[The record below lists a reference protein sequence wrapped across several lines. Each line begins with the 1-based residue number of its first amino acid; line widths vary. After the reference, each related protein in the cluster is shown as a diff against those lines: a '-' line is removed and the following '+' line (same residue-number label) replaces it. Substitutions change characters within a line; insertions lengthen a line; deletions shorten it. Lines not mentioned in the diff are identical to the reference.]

1 MAEVILIT
9 GAGGFIGGHLI
20 KVLLAKGV
28 PASALLLA
36 DTQRFDPPAGAKAEV
51 GDIAQPAFIRRL
63 LEHGIKSVYALAAK
77 LTSDAEADFGQGL
90 QVNVLGLIHF
100 LEALRNLRQRPRFV
114 YPSSIASFGGTLPE
128 TVDDSMAHFP
138 RTSYGS
144 HKAIAELLI
153 NDYTRKG
160 FVDGRVLRLPVVLT
174 RPGAPSTVVSD
185 RVASIIREP
194 LRGQDVVCPLDP
206 ATRIPVASV
215 QRVAQALVAIH
226 DLPASAFGDTRAMN
240 LPSLSVTIGE
250 LIAAVERYRGRRP
263 LGAITVRPDP
273 RLQAIADDWPKR
285 FVSERAS
292 RHGITSDASIDEV
305 IEHFLHA
312 DEVSST

>member
-1 MAEVILIT
+1 MRILVT
-9 GAGGFIGGHLI
+9 GAGGFIGAH
-20 KVLLAKGV
+20 VVRALLAKGV

-36 DTQRFDPPAGAKAEV
+36 DVQRFEPPAGAKAET
-51 GDIAQPAFIRRL
+51 GDIADPAFIRRL
-63 LEHGIKSVYALAAK
+63 LEHGVKSIYALAAT
-77 LTSDAEADFGQGL
+77 LTSDAEADFGKGL
-90 QVNVLGLIHF
+90 RVNLLGFVHL
-100 LEALRNLRQRPRFV
+100 LESLRHIGGRPKLV
-114 YPSSIASFGGTLPE
+114 YPSSISSFGGMLPE
-128 TVDDSMAHFP
+128 TVDDSVAHFP

-160 FVDGRVLRLPVVLT
+160 FIDGRALRLPVVLT

-185 RVASIIREP
+185 RVAAILREP

-250 LIAAVERYRGRRP
+250 MIAAVERRKPAGKITYRK
-263 LGAITVRPDP
+263 DP
-273 RLQAIADDWPKR
+273 VLQAIADDWPKR
-285 FVSERAS
+285 FVSERATK
-292 RHGITSDASIDEV
+292 HGIGADASIDEV
-305 IEHFLHA
+305 IEHFLRG
-312 DEVSST
+312 

>member
-1 MAEVILIT
+1 MRILVT
-9 GAGGFIGGHLI
+9 GAGGFIGSHVVRALI
-20 KVLLAKGV
+20 AKGV

-36 DTQRFDPPAGAKAEV
+36 DANRFEAPAGAKAEI
-51 GDIAQPAFIRRL
+51 GDIAEPAFIRRL
-63 LEHGIKSVYALAAK
+63 LEHGVKSIYALAAT
-77 LTSDAEADFGQGL
+77 LTSDAEADFGKGL
-90 QVNVLGLIHF
+90 RVNVLGLIHL
-100 LEALRNLRQRPRFV
+100 LEALRHVGGRPKLV
-114 YPSSIASFGGTLPE
+114 YPSSISSFGGALPE
-128 TVDDSMAHFP
+128 TVDDTIAHFP

-160 FVDGRVLRLPVVLT
+160 FIDGRALRLPVVLT

-185 RVASIIREP
+185 RVAAILREP

-215 QRVAQALVAIH
+215 QRVAQALIAIH
-226 DLPASAFGDTRAMN
+226 DLPVSAFGDTRAMN

-250 LIAAVERYRGRRP
+250 MVVAVERRKAAGK
-263 LGAITVRPDP
+263 ITYAKDP
-273 RLQAIADDWPKR
+273 VLQAIADDWPKR

-292 RHGITSDASIDEV
+292 KHGIVADASIDEV
-305 IEHFLHA
+305 IEHFLHG
-312 DEVSST
+312 

>member
-1 MAEVILIT
+1 MRILVT
-9 GAGGFIGGHLI
+9 GAGGFIGSH
-20 KVLLAKGV
+20 VVRTLLAKGV

-36 DTQRFDPPAGAKAEV
+36 DANRFAAPPGAKAET
-51 GDIAQPAFIRRL
+51 GDIADPAFIRRL
-63 LEHGIKSVYALAAK
+63 LEHGVKSIYALAAT
-77 LTSDAEADFGQGL
+77 LTSDAEADFGKGL
-90 QVNVLGLIHF
+90 RVNVLGLIHL
-100 LEALRNLRQRPRFV
+100 LEALRHVGGRPKLV
-114 YPSSIASFGGTLPE
+114 YPSSISSFGGTLPE
-128 TVDDSMAHFP
+128 TVDDSVAHFP

-160 FVDGRVLRLPVVLT
+160 FIDGRSLRLPVVLT

-185 RVASIIREP
+185 RVAAILREP

-250 LIAAVERYRGRRP
+250 MVAAVERRKPAGRITYRQD
-263 LGAITVRPDP
+263 AV
-273 RLQAIADDWPKR
+273 LQAIADDWPKR

-292 RHGITSDASIDEV
+292 RHGIGADASIDEV
-305 IEHFLHA
+305 IEHFLRG
-312 DEVSST
+312 

>member
-1 MAEVILIT
+1 MRILVT
-9 GAGGFIGGHLI
+9 GAGGFIGAH
-20 KVLLAKGV
+20 VVRALLAKGV

-36 DTQRFDPPAGAKAEV
+36 DVVSFAPPPGAKAEI
-51 GDIAQPAFIRRL
+51 GDIADPAFIRRL
-63 LEHGIKSVYALAAK
+63 LEHGVKSIYALAAT
-77 LTSDAEADFGQGL
+77 LTSDAEADFGKGL
-90 QVNVLGLIHF
+90 RVNLLGLVHL
-100 LEALRNLRQRPRFV
+100 LEALRHVGGRPKLV
-114 YPSSIASFGGTLPE
+114 YPSSISSFGGTLPE
-128 TVDDSMAHFP
+128 TVDDSIAHFP

-160 FVDGRVLRLPVVLT
+160 FIDGRALRLPVVLT

-185 RVASIIREP
+185 RVAAILREP

-240 LPSLSVTIGE
+240 LPSLSVTIAE
-250 LIAAVERYRGRRP
+250 MIAAVERRNPAGRITYRK
-263 LGAITVRPDP
+263 DP
-273 RLQAIADDWPKR
+273 ALQAIADDWPKR
-285 FVSERAS
+285 FVSERATK
-292 RHGITSDASIDEV
+292 HGIGADASIDEV
-305 IEHFLHA
+305 IEHFLRG
-312 DEVSST
+312 